1 MKRILLIAGILIV
14 FLSGQNIEQQIDG
27 ESGLIIDG
35 DWELVR
41 DSCIPCHSSALIV
54 HMKASRQIWLDTIRW
69 MQKDMGLW
77 EFAPEEEKQILD
89 YLSKNYGLKYA
100 TRKRLPLNIL
110 ESTQKK

>member
-1 MKRILLIAGILIV
+1 MKKIMVIMGILI
-14 FLSGQNIEQQIDG
+14 LLLNAQEAPKIDE

-35 DWELVR
+35 EWELVR

-54 HMKASRQIWLDTIRW
+54 YMKASRQTWLETIRW

-89 YLSKNYGLKYA
+89 YLSKNYGLKYF

-110 ESTQKK
+110 EDMQKK